1 MSEHPARIL
10 EKLDPEF
17 IKLVENISEFILT
30 DGALSKK
37 LKLLIAMALDASH
50 RAVDGVKA
58 LVREAMEAGATKDE
72 IMETLRV
79 AQLVSGVGSIYG
91 VAQALKELF

>member
-17 IKLVENISEFILT
+17 IKLVENMSEFILN
-30 DGALSKK
+30 DGALPKK

-50 RAVDGVKA
+50 RALGGVKA
-58 LVREAMEAGATKDE
+58 LAREAMEAGATKDE
-72 IMETLRV
+72 IMEALRV
-79 AQLVSGVGSIYG
+79 AYLVSGVGSIYG